1 MGFFALEEWAAAN
14 RDYND
19 TPAPYWHAKTV
30 PDGFT
35 AISGILW
42 SISYVLMAKRAF
54 QDRSYAMPLHC
65 LCLNIT
71 WEAVYGFV
79 YGPGLLNQVV
89 FAQWMIVD
97 AILFYAIIRS
107 APYAWKQSPLV
118 AQHLVGIIVVGCVVC
133 LWLHLAV
140 AATFIPS
147 IGRQVVFMTAWPMQ
161 VLINFSSIAQLL
173 SRGNTLGHSWGIW
186 WTRMLGTLA
195 AACCFFWRVYYWP
208 ERFGY
213 AWSPYGHFLLLGS
226 VGSDIVY
233 AIVYIYV
240 QSLEKQLDSLVSVDG
255 KKSC

>member
-1 MGFFALEEWAAAN
+1 MERSILSSLTSDAALGLPIWLGRRAAMPLALYDTNDIWRAKYTQNQTISPFTSSQFSSSNKMGFFALEEWAAAN
-14 RDYND
+14 RDYDN
-19 TPAPYWHAKTV
+19 TTAPYWHAKSV

-42 SISYVLMAKRAF
+42 SISYILMAKKAF
-54 QDRSYAMPLHC
+54 KDRSYAMPLHC

-97 AILFYAIIRS
+97 VVLFYAILRS

-118 AQHLVGIIVVGCVVC
+118 ARHLAAIIVVGCVVC
-133 LWLHLAV
+133 LWLHLAI

-161 VLINFSSIAQLL
+161 VLINLSSIAQLI

-186 WTRMLGTLA
+186 
-195 AACCFFWRVYYWP
+195 
-208 ERFGY
+208 
-213 AWSPYGHFLLLGS
+213 
-226 VGSDIVY
+226 
-233 AIVYIYV
+233 
-240 QSLEKQLDSLVSVDG
+240 
-255 KKSC
+255 